1 MKWFLVI
8 FALAIGIAIATGYMG
23 GAKEAT
29 SNYNKVMRGG

>member
-1 MKWFLVI
+1 MKWFVLI

-29 SNYNKVMRGG
+29 TNYGKVMRGG